1 MTSAGADEAR
11 WRVTEAAARGWTFL
25 TNHAHVLLVLTSSP
39 GMRLRDVADA
49 VGITERAAQRIVAE
63 LEAAGYLTRI
73 RVGRRNEY
81 RVHPDLPLRHP
92 LEAAHPVRRLLEVL
106 GPVSLCAVA
115 APARGPG
122 EATGGGRGE
131 RFRQGS
137 SDGDEV
143 EGGDDMTERAA
154 GEGLSDE
161 EMVRQ
166 VEEQTSKDLKAE
178 ELFEQEASGVGSD
191 VEAAKGGAGDLE

>member
-1 MTSAGADEAR
+1 MTAAGVDEVR
-11 WRVTEAAARGWTFL
+11 WRVTEAAPARGWTFL

-106 GPVSLCAVA
+106 APVSPFGARDEPT
-115 APARGPG
+115 APGDRAREKPPAGQPG
-122 EATGGGRGE
+122 HDA
-131 RFRQGS
+131 S
-137 SDGDEV
+137 IPSD
-143 EGGDDMTERAA
+143 ERARSPSPVDA
-154 GEGLSDE
+154 GNGSGKD
-161 EMVRQ
+161 RATRAG
-166 VEEQTSKDLKAE
+166 VEEAVT
-178 ELFEQEASGVGSD
+178 
-191 VEAAKGGAGDLE
+191 